1 MADIINV
8 VKHGGYSMM
17 SNFHLTDKRLS
28 WNAKGLLS
36 ALLSLSGEYTID
48 ELAELTFDKNADTGE
63 GIAELERYG
72 YLTWKQVNYKNGF
85 TTNEPEIKY
94 TVYERPISEKSL
106 QSPVLELPN
115 EEDVPSKALPSE
127 WNEEEQI
134 RLRDR
139 LKLQKVA
146 EKCSENFVEVVF
158 RELCRRDEDFR
169 KIMTA
174 EAFEYVCL
182 TVWERQRGDSVR
194 TLSGL
199 LNVYFDKI
207 AAGIRSASGGSE
219 LADSQNNSVENSLAN
234 EYYKNR

>member
-36 ALLSLSGEYTID
+36 ALLSLSGEYTIE

-63 GIAELERYG
+63 GIAELERCG
-72 YLTWKQVNYKNGF
+72 YLTWVQVNYKNGF

-94 TVYERPISEKSL
+94 TVYERPISSEKSL

-139 LKLQKVA
+139 LKLKKVA

-182 TVWERQRGDSVR
+182 TVWERQRGDSIH

-207 AAGIRSASGGSE
+207 AAGIRSASGGNE
-219 LADSQNNSVENSLAN
+219 LSDDQNNCIERI
-234 EYYKNR
+234 KRGR

>member
-1 MADIINV
+1 MADMINV

-63 GIAELERYG
+63 GIAELERCG
-72 YLTWKQVNYKNGF
+72 YLTWKQMNYENSF
-85 TTNEPEIKY
+85 TMNEPEIKY

-106 QSPVLELPN
+106 QYPVSELPN
-115 EEDVPSKALPSE
+115 KEDVPGKKLPSE
-127 WNEEEQI
+127 WNEEEEQI

-139 LKLQKVA
+139 LKLKKVA
-146 EKCSENFVEVVF
+146 EKCSENFVEMVF

-182 TVWERQRGDSVR
+182 TVWERQRGDSIR
-194 TLSGL
+194 TLSDL

-219 LADSQNNSVENSLAN
+219 LADSQNNCVE
-234 EYYKNR
+234 KIKRGR